1 MRLEQIL
8 AFSMERE
15 RENQITS
22 SQPKRKER
30 KEEGEEEGGKE
41 GGREERALTVGNK
54 ALLPERQHFQ
64 SSPPL

>member
-30 KEEGEEEGGKE
+30 KEEGEEGGRE
-41 GGREERALTVGNK
+41 GGREGGKGPYSRK
-54 ALLPERQHFQ
+54 
-64 SSPPL
+64 